1 MQTITS
7 ERNHPLENKIP
18 PPLIC
23 LITGALMWGL
33 SHLGVG
39 PIVQVDREVTLNGAG
54 IFGALG
60 LFFLAAGFLSFSK
73 AGTTIDP
80 VQIDRASALV
90 TGGIFRFTRNP
101 MYVGFTS
108 LLIALAVTLAAPVTL
123 LGPLF
128 FVVYIHRFQI
138 VPEERFMIRKFG
150 QPYDDYTKQVRRWI

>member
-18 PPLIC
+18 PPLVC
-23 LITGALMWGL
+23 LITGAFMWGL
-33 SHLGVG
+33 SHMGPKVQIDCEFTLVG
-39 PIVQVDREVTLNGAG
+39 SGGFV
-54 IFGALG
+54 ALG
-60 LFFLAAGFLSFSK
+60 LFFLSAGFLSFRK

-90 TGGIFRFTRNP
+90 VGGIFRLTRNP

-108 LLIALAVTLAAPVTL
+108 MLIALAVALAAPFTL

-138 VPEERFMIRKFG
+138 VPEERILIRKFG
-150 QPYDDYTKQVRRWI
+150 QLYGDYTKRVRRWI